1 MKLEDC
7 SNTKN
12 DNSQPEISEKL
23 MGRREVISKAGLF
36 ALSAATM
43 MVLLKSQPAKA
54 QSSQLNM
61 PAPNISPSSER
72 WERTTRS
79 NRM

>member
-1 MKLEDC
+1 MKTEDF
-7 SNTKN
+7 SNSNN
-12 DNSQPEISEKL
+12 DNCQPEISDKL
-23 MGRREVISKAGLF
+23 MGRRELLNKAGWY
-36 ALSAATM
+36 ALSATTM

-79 NRM
+79 NRK